1 MARQREL
8 KIRERVYAFNA
19 ETNRYVLG
27 HVANIYENGD
37 VLISSI
43 NDDDTFVVEND
54 LVYQICPDYVCDK
67 GDGFE
72 YDVCYE
78 HNKTMDDYPYFCP
91 AKDENFFKF
100 ELKKVKRYAIVMES
114 IDETEGDYD
123 VQIMGVYS
131 GKETAM
137 SRMTCIVDSN
147 VQDAEQ
153 TYGENEVIVEHKD
166 GVVRIE
172 SAGEHITRISLRE
185 V

>member
-1 MARQREL
+1 MRQKEL
-8 KIRERVYAFNA
+8 RIRERVYAFNA

-91 AKDENFFKF
+91 AKDENFFTF
-100 ELKKVKRYAIVMES
+100 ELKKVKKYAIVIES
-114 IDETEGDYD
+114 IDKTEGNYD
-123 VQIMGVYS
+123 VEIKGVYS

-147 VQDAEQ
+147 ITDSEES
-153 TYGENEVIVEHKD
+153 YGEDEVSVD
-166 GVVRIE
+166 RNGDTVTIE
-172 SAGEHITRISLRE
+172 SAEEHITRISLRE